1 MNRKIS
7 ADTIVMAAAIGA
19 CVLFLAATACF
30 GEKNFFT
37 FLCYGFGGLMII
49 LILAVYG
56 IFRKAF
62 IKFSDTVC
70 GQVEELTK
78 GNFQNSAPE
87 EDTLTSKI

>member
-37 FLCYGFGGLMII
+37 FLCYGFGG
-49 LILAVYG
+49 
-56 IFRKAF
+56 
-62 IKFSDTVC
+62 
-70 GQVEELTK
+70 
-78 GNFQNSAPE
+78 
-87 EDTLTSKI
+87 

>member
-62 IKFSDTVC
+62 ISFRIQYAPGGRTYQRKFSEFRTR
-70 GQVEELTK
+70 G
-78 GNFQNSAPE
+78 GYAYFQ
-87 EDTLTSKI
+87 D

>member
-7 ADTIVMAAAIGA
+7 ADTLVMAAAIGA

-30 GEKNFFT
+30 GEKNYFT
-37 FLCYGFGGLMII
+37 FLCYGFGVLMLI
-49 LILAVYG
+49 LILALYG

-62 IKFSDTVC
+62 IKFSEKVC

-78 GNFQNSAPE
+78 GNFQNSDPE
-87 EDTLTSKI
+87 